1 MITVQDLLDNNYNL
15 ITVSS
20 PVVMMSATALYQKCV
35 KSNDQTR
42 YFINAY
48 IYPNN
53 IEFKVYSNVNDMA
66 VQVHL
71 YNIHKS
77 LKEVEDTIE
86 HIFTSSNFDNYDC

>member
-1 MITVQDLLDNNYNL
+1 MITIQDLLDNNYKL
-15 ITVSS
+15 VTAPQVL
-20 PVVMMSATALYQKCV
+20 MLSAQSLYQKCV
-35 KSNDQTR
+35 KSNNQPR

>member
-1 MITVQDLLDNNYNL
+1 MITIQDLLDNNYNL
-15 ITVSS
+15 IVTSS
-20 PVVMMSATALYQKCV
+20 PVVMMSAAALYQKCI
-35 KSNDQTR
+35 KSNDQIR